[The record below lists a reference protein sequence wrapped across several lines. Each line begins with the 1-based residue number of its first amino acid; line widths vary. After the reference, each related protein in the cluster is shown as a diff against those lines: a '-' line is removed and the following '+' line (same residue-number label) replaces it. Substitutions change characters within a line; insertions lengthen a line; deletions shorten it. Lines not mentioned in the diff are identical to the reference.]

1 MKHITN
7 TLAATTNARTDA
19 IEQRPNDV
27 LKICRQNTISCF
39 VDRLTFLFRT
49 TSEKKKMEE
58 KYHHHQRSLNGT
70 TFYFLNDEN
79 DLSDIR
85 TELERLDA
93 TCLQP
98 PRDTHKN
105 VNITHVVADYI
116 DDWDDSW
123 ESARERIENFSTT
136 TTTTTTQQQQ
146 QQQQQQ
152 QPKNLSSF
160 PTGT

>member
-1 MKHITN
+1 
-7 TLAATTNARTDA
+7 
-19 IEQRPNDV
+19 
-27 LKICRQNTISCF
+27 
-39 VDRLTFLFRT
+39 
-49 TSEKKKMEE
+49 MEE

-123 ESARERIENFSTT
+123 ESARERLLAKSAITYFGLCMTHCPDVLEDN
-136 TTTTTTQQQQ
+136 
-146 QQQQQQ
+146 
-152 QPKNLSSF
+152 
-160 PTGT
+160 

>member
-1 MKHITN
+1 
-7 TLAATTNARTDA
+7 
-19 IEQRPNDV
+19 
-27 LKICRQNTISCF
+27 
-39 VDRLTFLFRT
+39 
-49 TSEKKKMEE
+49 MEE

-136 TTTTTTQQQQ
+136 TTTTTTRPTRSLVKPAITSRTLSLCFVQTVSVSPVRDEITSQLSRSF
-146 QQQQQQ
+146 
-152 QPKNLSSF
+152 QPTARKSPPSRRRRFYQTSPSSLPHRSKF
-160 PTGT
+160 SW